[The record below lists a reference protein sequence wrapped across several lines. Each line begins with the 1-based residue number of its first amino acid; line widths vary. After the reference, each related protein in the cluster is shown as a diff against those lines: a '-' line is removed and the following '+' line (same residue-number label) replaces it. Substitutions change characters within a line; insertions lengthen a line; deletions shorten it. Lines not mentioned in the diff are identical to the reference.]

1 MTKLN
6 PNKSWTLF
14 LDRDGLLNRRLEG
27 DYVKLPE
34 EFEWLDGVLKS
45 LSYFSGVFGTIVV
58 VTNQQGIGKGLMTEQ
73 ELGLIHKNMLE
84 DVARAGGRIDQVY
97 HCPDLEQSRN
107 FNRKPMIGMGLQAR
121 RDFPEI
127 VFRQS
132 VMVGDTISDMRFGKR
147 LKMKTVFISK
157 DIQKARQYPGFI
169 DLIFESLQA
178 FAAFLKSKGH

>member
-1 MTKLN
+1 
-6 PNKSWTLF
+6 
-14 LDRDGLLNRRLEG
+14 
-27 DYVKLPE
+27 
-34 EFEWLDGVLKS
+34 
-45 LSYFSGVFGTIVV
+45 
-58 VTNQQGIGKGLMTEQ
+58 MTEQ